1 MTGDYNPSRLID
13 YNSIALGS
21 TIRLIA
27 QFSFLLSIVLSL
39 NFRFIGRRGA
49 EFDRII
55 TRKTVEIARLG
66 NAWKNEWK
74 IEKKE
79 LARSHFIEGKK
90 LFNVLLFRI
99 PDRIVYTRRMA
110 SKDSMNGQSNNL
122 PLIELIN
129 SFFLSSSAAVL
140 SSPSSSPSNLY
151 TSSTVITIQGRGNR
165 KFSTPRDKRN

>member
-39 NFRFIGRRGA
+39 NFRFIGRRRA

-55 TRKTVEIARLG
+55 TRKTMEIGRLG
-66 NAWKNEWK
+66 NAWKNKWK

-79 LARSHFIEGKK
+79 SRLIEEKK

-129 SFFLSSSAAVL
+129 SFFLSSSAAIL

>member
-55 TRKTVEIARLG
+55 TRKTMEIGRLG
-66 NAWKNEWK
+66 NAWKNKWK

-79 LARSHFIEGKK
+79 SRLIEEKK

>member
-39 NFRFIGRRGA
+39 NFRFIGRRRA

-55 TRKTVEIARLG
+55 TRKTMEIARLG
-66 NAWKNEWK
+66 NAWKNKWK

-79 LARSHFIEGKK
+79 PDLVSSKRKNYSMSFYLESRIESYIHGGWHQK
-90 LFNVLLFRI
+90 
-99 PDRIVYTRRMA
+99 TR
-110 SKDSMNGQSNNL
+110 
-122 PLIELIN
+122 
-129 SFFLSSSAAVL
+129 
-140 SSPSSSPSNLY
+140 
-151 TSSTVITIQGRGNR
+151 
-165 KFSTPRDKRN
+165 

>member
-39 NFRFIGRRGA
+39 NFRFIGRRRA

-55 TRKTVEIARLG
+55 TRKTMEIGRLG

-79 LARSHFIEGKK
+79 SRLIEEKK